1 MTEDQTTAEF
11 AEKPEDPQPELPDG
25 IGISLEDIAVLLA
38 MKHDTSLSRDDP
50 VLMLVTI
57 CNSFLGEIQSLHTK
71 HNGAL
76 TSILTAK
83 TRDYITSVQNTTDAL
98 TKTLSDASV
107 EAIRKIFAEHASA
120 LQASK
125 SNARWCAF
133 IVAVSAVANVIALA
147 LR

>member
-1 MTEDQTTAEF
+1 MSEDEKNVESAPKAE
-11 AEKPEDPQPELPDG
+11 EPQSQLPDG

-38 MKHDTSLSRDDP
+38 MKHDTSVSRDDP

-57 CNSFLGEIQSLHTK
+57 CNSFLGAIQELHHK

-76 TSILTAK
+76 TSIITARTK
-83 TRDYITSVQNTTDAL
+83 EYIASVQSTTDAL

-107 EAIRKIFAEHASA
+107 EAIRKIFEEHASE
-120 LQASK
+120 LRASK
-125 SNARWCAF
+125 WNARWCAL
-133 IVAVSAVANVIALA
+133 IVAVSAVANVIVMA